1 MEKQHIKRQIRHWG
15 MAWVCAG
22 LVWACAKDGLETA
35 GGAQA
40 GSRLSAYRE
49 QVTTRA
55 AQPDQGFE
63 EGVKYRIWVTQP
75 RDTAPDMTDGGDG
88 YEGTEALRED
98 GTHYIYLRPIEASG
112 EGIINQDFYGFTSAD
127 KTVPEAKAVNDAYSI
142 TREENADYTDYLRG
156 ELKYPYSG
164 SETTGGILQMPFKHI
179 LSQVCLQASKS
190 TEVEGVIEIVSVEL
204 MGSSDGKERIA
215 KSGSYCVYEN
225 IFKIEEKENRKIE
238 LEDPLAL
245 PEDGTAKAIDT
256 ILIFP
261 TFESEEQE
269 TALKAGQT
277 YLRVTFKDPD
287 DCYKNFDKGE
297 NGTKSITL
305 PINDAGTGEPLVF
318 RQNHSYTLQMTF
330 MSDQQRIVMLVPQVL
345 NWLEKEG
352 SPATGWTTAEDLG
365 QPVTFNGLLW
375 SDRNLGATSGNPTRS
390 VDDWYNSLG
399 YIYQYGRNIPY
410 YPFEAANPGNGKVE
424 INYNTTAR
432 DAFTKDDKTVYPL
445 LNMES
450 WGLKAEDLANNNNGK
465 GWWVNPTTTRTAL
478 VWDLNVDRLNKLQ
491 EAYKFGDFG
500 YYNGENYQLNLLKG
514 YDGDWANNTNTPCPP
529 GWRLPTLTEFM
540 SILPSSGFA
549 GNITFRRFDGK
560 VESNGDWTTIDN
572 QDAEPNFESA
582 FSKDSIGEMTETP
595 SSKTPAYKG
604 FYPYVYR
611 EETDDFHDGSNIRGQ
626 YVLSMAEGDRT
637 QVKNNNRWLGR
648 NTNYNFNWGVIYGI
662 KNQGTARAY
671 RMKWSI
677 RLMTD
682 EVPKTDQ
689 EVDGSQS
696 LVYLNNPFRGILVIE
711 RFMASQED
719 KFVPDRNGSYEASV
733 RSYDW
738 EHPVAVMYLPVGGC
752 CDAEWFKGKIGN
764 VGSEVWYA
772 TSELSE
778 TNGRKKIVWI
788 KFAGSNSRSSQ
799 TITTSDRSQLG
810 AAVFIRPVRDF

>member
-1 MEKQHIKRQIRHWG
+1 M
-15 MAWVCAG
+15 
-22 LVWACAKDGLETA
+22 D
-35 GGAQA
+35 
-40 GSRLSAYRE
+40 
-49 QVTTRA
+49 
-55 AQPDQGFE
+55 
-63 EGVKYRIWVTQP
+63 
-75 RDTAPDMTDGGDG
+75 DT
-88 YEGTEALRED
+88 
-98 GTHYIYLRPIEASG
+98 YL
-112 EGIINQDFYGFTSAD
+112 
-127 KTVPEAKAVNDAYSI
+127 I
-142 TREENADYTDYLRG
+142 TRNGDADYTDYLRG

-204 MGSSDGKERIA
+204 ISDEQGAGITQSGK
-215 KSGSYCVYEN
+215 YCVYDNTFAFDED
-225 IFKIEEKENRKIE
+225 KEVRKVQ
-238 LEDPLAL
+238 PAKALAL

-269 TALKAGQT
+269 TASEAGKT
-277 YLRVTFKDPD
+277 YLRVTFNDP
-287 DCYKNFDKGE
+287 KGYY
-297 NGTKSITL
+297 NGVSTEQDETKSIIL
-305 PINDAGTGEPLVF
+305 PINDAGTGKPLVF
-318 RQNHSYTLQMTF
+318 KQNHSYTLQMTF

-410 YPFEAANPGNGKVE
+410 YPFEASDRGSGKVE
-424 INYNTTAR
+424 IDYNTTAR
-432 DAFTKDDKTVYPL
+432 DAFTKDNKTVYPL
-445 LNMES
+445 INMES

-478 VWDLNVDRLNKLQ
+478 VWDLDVNRLNQLQ
-491 EAYKFGDFG
+491 KDHRFGDFG
-500 YYNGENYQLNLLKG
+500 YYKGKNDYRLTLLEG
-514 YDGDWANNTNTPCPP
+514 YDGDWANNANTPCPP

-549 GNITFRRFDGK
+549 GNITFRRFNGN
-560 VESNGDWTTIDN
+560 VGENGDWIAMND
-572 QDAEPNFESA
+572 QDAEPNFGSA
-582 FSKDSIGEMTETP
+582 FSKERIGEMTETP
-595 SSKTPAYKG
+595 SSQTPAYSG
-604 FYPYVYR
+604 FFPYIYR
-611 EETDDFHDGSNIRGQ
+611 EEKDDFHDGSNIRGQ

-637 QVKNNNRWLGR
+637 QVKNNNRWLER

-682 EVPKTDQ
+682 EVPKTAQ
-689 EVDGSQS
+689 EVDGSES
-696 LVYLNNPFRGILVIE
+696 LVYPTNPFRGILVIE

-719 KFVPDRNGSYEASV
+719 KFVPDRNDSYETSV

-738 EHPVAVMYLPVGGC
+738 EHPVAVMYLPIGGC
-752 CDAEWFKGKIGN
+752 CDAEWFEGKIGN

-778 TNGRKKIVWI
+778 TSGRKKIVWI
-788 KFAGSNSRSSQ
+788 KFAGSSSANSQ

>member
-1 MEKQHIKRQIRHWG
+1 MEKRKKTCRWARLACLAFLCG
-15 MAWVCAG
+15 G
-22 LVWACAKDGLETA
+22 LAWACAKEELGAA
-35 GGAQA
+35 GGAEA
-40 GSRLSAYRE
+40 GGGLAAYRE
-49 QVTTRA
+49 QVVTKA
-55 AQPDQGFE
+55 AQPDSWFE
-63 EGVKYRIWVTQP
+63 EGTKYRIWVT
-75 RDTAPDMTDGGDG
+75 DAGTSMPDMGVADG
-88 YEGTEALRED
+88 YVGTERVRED
-98 GTHYIYLRPIEASG
+98 GVRYIDFRPV
-112 EGIINQDFYGFTSAD
+112 EGSAAWDFYGFTSASTAD
-127 KTVPEAKAVNDAYSI
+127 TLEPKAVDAWHSI
-142 TREENADYTDYLRG
+142 TREGDADYTDYLRG
-156 ELKYPYSG
+156 ELTYPYG
-164 SETTGGILQMPFKHI
+164 EAAMAGGILQMPFKHI

-190 TEVEGVIEIVSVEL
+190 TEVDGEIEIVSVEL
-204 MGSSDGKERIA
+204 ISDEQGAGITQSGK
-215 KSGSYCVYEN
+215 YCVYDNTFAFDED
-225 IFKIEEKENRKIE
+225 KEVRKVQPTEEI
-238 LEDPLAL
+238 AL

-261 TFESEEQE
+261 TFESEKQE
-269 TALKAGQT
+269 TASEARQT
-277 YLRVTFKDPD
+277 YLRVTFNDPNN
-287 DCYKNFDKGE
+287 YYTGFDIAE
-297 NGTKSITL
+297 DETKSIIL
-305 PINDAGTGEPLVF
+305 SINDAGTGKPLVF

-410 YPFEAANPGNGKVE
+410 YPFEASDWGSGKVE
-424 INYNTTAR
+424 IDYNTTAR
-432 DAFTKDDKTVYPL
+432 DAFTKDNKTVYPL
-445 LNMES
+445 INMES
-450 WGLKAEDLANNNNGK
+450 WGLKAEDLANNGNNK

-529 GWRLPTLTEFM
+529 GWRLPTLSEFM
-540 SILPSSGFA
+540 GILPSSGFA
-549 GNITFRRFDGK
+549 GNITFRRFNGSVGD
-560 VESNGDWTTIDN
+560 NGDWTTIDPR
-572 QDAEPNFESA
+572 DTEPDFAQA
-582 FSKDSIGEMTETP
+582 FSKENIDKMTETP
-595 SSKTPAYKG
+595 SSTTPAYSG
-604 FYPYVYR
+604 FFPYIYR
-611 EETDDFHDGSNIRGQ
+611 VEKDDFHDGSGAIGQ

-637 QVKNNNRWLGR
+637 RVKNTNGWLGR
-648 NTNYNFNWGVIYGI
+648 DKSLDFNWGVIYGI

>member
-1 MEKQHIKRQIRHWG
+1 MEKRKKTCRWARLACLAFLCG
-15 MAWVCAG
+15 G
-22 LVWACAKDGLETA
+22 LAWACAKEELGAA
-35 GGAQA
+35 GGAEA
-40 GSRLSAYRE
+40 GGGLAAYRE
-49 QVTTRA
+49 QVVTKA
-55 AQPDQGFE
+55 AQPDSWFE
-63 EGVKYRIWVTQP
+63 EGTKYRIWVT
-75 RDTAPDMTDGGDG
+75 DAGTSMPDMGVADG
-88 YEGTEALRED
+88 YVGTERVRED
-98 GTHYIYLRPIEASG
+98 GVRYIDFRPV
-112 EGIINQDFYGFTSAD
+112 EGSAAWDFYGFTSASTAD
-127 KTVPEAKAVNDAYSI
+127 TLEPKAVDAWHSI
-142 TREENADYTDYLRG
+142 TREGDADYTDYLRG
-156 ELKYPYSG
+156 ELTYPYG
-164 SETTGGILQMPFKHI
+164 EAAMAGGILQMPFKHI

-190 TEVEGVIEIVSVEL
+190 TEVDGEIEIVSVEL
-204 MGSSDGKERIA
+204 ISDEQGAGITQSGK
-215 KSGSYCVYEN
+215 YCVYDNTFAFDED
-225 IFKIEEKENRKIE
+225 KEVRKVQPTEEI
-238 LEDPLAL
+238 AL

-261 TFESEEQE
+261 TFESKEQE
-269 TALKAGQT
+269 TASEAGQT

-297 NGTKSITL
+297 NETKSIIL
-305 PINDAGTGEPLVF
+305 PINDAGTGKPLVF
-318 RQNHSYTLQMTF
+318 KQNHSYTLQMTF

-410 YPFEAANPGNGKVE
+410 YPFNVTNNEGGNYTVHDTRAQDAYQNNRSIYPVINPDSWGVQGKMGGNGRWYIHPVTNRNNGNPG
-424 INYNTTAR
+424 
-432 DAFTKDDKTVYPL
+432 
-445 LNMES
+445 
-450 WGLKAEDLANNNNGK
+450 
-465 GWWVNPTTTRTAL
+465 L
-478 VWDLNVDRLNKLQ
+478 VWDLNPERF
-491 EAYKFGDFG
+491 EALYNGNPKYADFG
-500 YYNGENYQLNLLKG
+500 YYIVSNDYKLSYLKG
-514 YDGDWANNTNTPCPP
+514 YNGDWANNTNTPCPP

-549 GNITFRRFDGK
+549 GNITFRRFDGE
-560 VESNGDWTTIDN
+560 VGENGDWLAMDGDT
-572 QDAEPNFESA
+572 EPNFESA
-582 FSKDSIGEMTETP
+582 FSKEFIGEMTDPDTQ
-595 SSKTPAYKG
+595 KPAYKG
-604 FYPYVYR
+604 FYPYIYR
-611 EETDDFHDGSNIRGQ
+611 EETDDFHDESGAMGQ

-637 QVKNNNRWLGR
+637 QVKNNNRWLER

-696 LVYLNNPFRGILVIE
+696 LVYPNNPFRGILVIE

-719 KFVPDRNGSYEASV
+719 EFVPDKDGSYEASLL
-733 RSYDW
+733 SYDW
-738 EHPVAVMYLPVGGC
+738 EHPVAVMYLPIGGI
-752 CDAEWFKGKIGN
+752 CDAEWSKGEIRN

-772 TSELSE
+772 TSELSPD
-778 TNGRKKIVWI
+778 GRKKIVWI
-788 KFAGSNSRSSQ
+788 KFAGSDSGSSQ

>member
-1 MEKQHIKRQIRHWG
+1 MMKKQYIKRQIRHWG

-40 GSRLSAYRE
+40 GCRLSAYRE
-49 QVTTRA
+49 QVATRA
-55 AQPDQGFE
+55 AQPDQWFE
-63 EGVKYRIWVTQP
+63 EGVMYRIWVTQP
-75 RDTAPDMTDGGDG
+75 GETAPDIIDGETG

-98 GTHYIYLRPIEASG
+98 GTHYINLRPIEASG
-112 EGIINQDFYGFTSAD
+112 EGNINQDFYGFTSAD
-127 KTVPEAKAVNDAYSI
+127 NTLPAENKVDGTYPIA
-142 TREENADYTDYLRG
+142 REENADYTDYLRG

-190 TEVEGVIEIVSVEL
+190 TEVEGEIEIVSVEL

-225 IFKIEEKENRKIE
+225 TFKIEEKENRKIE

-269 TALKAGQT
+269 TMEAKPT
-277 YLRVTFKDPD
+277 YLRVKFKDPSN
-287 DCYKNFDKGE
+287 YYNFYAGQD
-297 NGTKSITL
+297 GTKSIIL
-305 PINDAGTGEPLVF
+305 PINDAGTGKPLVF
-318 RQNHSYTLQMTF
+318 KQNHSYTLQMTF
-330 MSDQQRIVMLVPQVL
+330 MSDKQRIVMLVPQVL

-410 YPFEAANPGNGKVE
+410 YPFTVTNNGGGNYTVHDTRAGDAYKNNRLIYPVINPDSWGVQGNMGDNGKWYIHPVNNKNNGNPG
-424 INYNTTAR
+424 
-432 DAFTKDDKTVYPL
+432 
-445 LNMES
+445 
-450 WGLKAEDLANNNNGK
+450 
-465 GWWVNPTTTRTAL
+465 L
-478 VWDLNVDRLNKLQ
+478 VWDLNPESFEDLYNRNPGY
-491 EAYKFGDFG
+491 ADFG
-500 YYNGENYQLNLLKG
+500 YYIVKRDYKLSYLKG
-514 YDGDWANNTNTPCPP
+514 YNNDWANNTNTPCPP

-549 GNITFRRFDGK
+549 GNITFRRFNGNVGD
-560 VESNGDWTTIDN
+560 NGDWTAINN

-582 FSKDSIGEMTETP
+582 FSKERIGEMTETP
-595 SSKTPAYKG
+595 NSSTPAYKG
-604 FYPYVYR
+604 FYPYIYR
-611 EETDDFHDGSNIRGQ
+611 EEKDDFHDGSNIRGQ
-626 YVLSMAEGDRT
+626 YVLSMAKGDRT
-637 QVKNNNRWLGR
+637 QVKNNYGWLGR
-648 NTNYNFNWGVIYGI
+648 NASYNFNWGVIYGI

-682 EVPKTDQ
+682 NPPTTNKEP
-689 EVDGSQS
+689 DGSQS
-696 LVYLNNPFRGILVIE
+696 LVYPNNPFRGILVIE
-711 RFMASQED
+711 RFMASQTDE
-719 KFVPDRNGSYEASV
+719 FVPDQDGSYEASLL
-733 RSYDW
+733 SYDW
-738 EHPVAVMYLPVGGC
+738 EHPVAVMYLPIGGC
-752 CDAEWFKGKIGN
+752 CDAEWFEGKIGN

-788 KFAGSNSRSSQ
+788 KFAGSSSSSSQ

>member
-1 MEKQHIKRQIRHWG
+1 
-15 MAWVCAG
+15 MAWMFAG

-40 GSRLSAYRE
+40 GCRLSAYRE
-49 QVTTRA
+49 QVATRA
-55 AQPDQGFE
+55 AQPDQSFE

-75 RDTAPDMTDGGDG
+75 GKTAPDMTDGGDG

-98 GTHYIYLRPIEASG
+98 GTHYINLRPIEASG
-112 EGIINQDFYGFTSAD
+112 EGNINQDFYGFTSAD
-127 KTVPEAKAVNDAYSI
+127 KTVPEAKAVNDTYLI
-142 TREENADYTDYLRG
+142 IREENADYTDYLRG

-190 TEVEGVIEIVSVEL
+190 TEVKGEIEIVSVEL

-215 KSGSYCVYEN
+215 KSGSYCVYDN
-225 IFKIEEKENRKIE
+225 TFKIEEKENRKIE

-269 TALKAGQT
+269 TMEVKPT
-277 YLRVTFKDPD
+277 YLRVKFKDPSN
-287 DCYKNFDKGE
+287 YYNFYAGQD
-297 NGTKSITL
+297 GTKSIIL

-410 YPFEAANPGNGKVE
+410 YPFEASDWGSGKVE
-424 INYNTTAR
+424 IDYNTTAR
-432 DAFTKDDKTVYPL
+432 DAFTKDNKTVYPL
-445 LNMES
+445 INMES
-450 WGLKAEDLANNNNGK
+450 WGLKAEDLANNGNNK

-491 EAYKFGDFG
+491 EANKFGDFG
-500 YYNGENYQLNLLKG
+500 YYKGKNNYSLTLLEG
-514 YDGDWANNTNTPCPP
+514 YHGDWANNTNTPCPP

-549 GNITFRRFDGK
+549 GNITFRRFNGN
-560 VESNGDWTTIDN
+560 VGSNGDWTTIDN

-582 FSKDSIGEMTETP
+582 FSKDRIDEMTETP

-611 EETDDFHDGSNIRGQ
+611 EETDDFHDGSGAMGQ

-637 QVKNNNRWLGR
+637 QVKNNNRWLER

-682 EVPKTDQ
+682 EVPTT
-689 EVDGSQS
+689 EWDGS
-696 LVYLNNPFRGILVIE
+696 LVYSTNPFRGILVIE
-711 RFMASQED
+711 RFMASQTDE
-719 KFVPDRNGSYEASV
+719 FVPDQDGSYEASLL
-733 RSYDW
+733 SYDW
-738 EHPVAVMYLPVGGC
+738 EHPVAVMYLPIGGC
-752 CDAEWFKGKIGN
+752 CDAEWFEGKIGN

>member
-1 MEKQHIKRQIRHWG
+1 MKKQHIKRQIRHWG

-55 AQPDQGFE
+55 AQPDQWFE

-75 RDTAPDMTDGGDG
+75 GETAPDIIDGETG

-98 GTHYIYLRPIEASG
+98 GTHYLDLRPIEASG
-112 EGIINQDFYGFTSAD
+112 EGNINQDFYGFTSAD
-127 KTVPEAKAVNDAYSI
+127 KTVPEAKAVNDTYPI

-190 TEVEGVIEIVSVEL
+190 TEVEGKIEIVSVEL
-204 MGSSDGKERIA
+204 MGSSDGKEEIA
-215 KSGSYCVYEN
+215 KSGSYYVYDN
-225 IFKIEEKENRKIE
+225 TFKIEEKENRKVV
-238 LEDPLAL
+238 LEKPLAL

-261 TFESEEQE
+261 TFESEKQE
-269 TALKAGQT
+269 TMEAKPT
-277 YLRVTFKDPD
+277 YLRVKFKDPSNYYD
-287 DCYKNFDKGE
+287 FYAEQD
-297 NGTKSITL
+297 GTKSIIL

-410 YPFEAANPGNGKVE
+410 YPFEAAERGNGKVE
-424 INYNTTAR
+424 IDYNTTAR
-432 DAFTKDDKTVYPL
+432 EAFTKADKTVYPL
-445 LNMES
+445 INMES

-465 GWWVNPTTTRTAL
+465 GWWVNPTTTQTAL
-478 VWDLNVDRLNKLQ
+478 VWDLDVDRLNQLQ
-491 EAYKFGDFG
+491 EDHQFGDFG
-500 YYNGENYQLNLLKG
+500 YYKGKNNYSLTLLEG
-514 YDGDWANNTNTPCPP
+514 YYGDWANNTNTPCPP

-549 GNITFRRFDGK
+549 GNITFRRFNGN
-560 VESNGDWTTIDN
+560 VGSNGDWTTINN
-572 QDAEPNFESA
+572 QDAEPDFKSV
-582 FSKDSIGEMTETP
+582 FSKERIGEMTETP
-595 SSKTPAYKG
+595 SSQTPAYSG
-604 FYPYVYR
+604 FFPYIYR
-611 EETDDFHDGSNIRGQ
+611 EEKDDFHDGSNIRGQ

-637 QVKNNNRWLGR
+637 QVKNNYGWLGR
-648 NTNYNFNWGVIYGI
+648 NASYNFNWGVIYGI

-682 EVPKTDQ
+682 EVPDTAW
-689 EVDGSQS
+689 DGS
-696 LVYLNNPFRGILVIE
+696 LVYPNNPFRGILVIE
-711 RFMASQED
+711 RFMASQTDE
-719 KFVPDRNGSYEASV
+719 FVPDGKGSYETSV

-738 EHPVAVMYLPVGGC
+738 KHPVAVMYLPIGGC
-752 CDAEWFKGKIGN
+752 CDAEWFEGKIGN

-772 TSELSE
+772 TSELNE

-788 KFAGSNSRSSQ
+788 KFAGSSSANSQ